1 MILATLLT
9 GAAITVLAVLIFNLA
24 VFALPF
30 FAGVTIASLAYS
42 SGAGFLG
49 AAIIGLLA
57 GAFLFAIGNA
67 VLAGSRSPL
76 LRLVVGITFAGPAA
90 LAGYAITGHVVAW
103 SVPGGTW
110 RTLFELVGGLVT
122 GVVAWSRLNAA
133 PPGTSVWTSGGP
145 TGSPKDAP
153 RHEQRPMRP
162 PPHR

>member
-1 MILATLLT
+1 MILATLLA

-24 VFALPF
+24 VLALPF
-30 FAGVTIASLAYS
+30 FAGTATASLAYL

-49 AAIIGLLA
+49 AAIIGLFA

-67 VLAGSRSPL
+67 VVAGSRSPL
-76 LRLVVGITFAGPAA
+76 LRLVVGITFTGPAA

-110 RTLFELVGGLVT
+110 RTLFALLGGLVT
-122 GVVAWSRLNAA
+122 GVVAWSRLNAG
-133 PPGTSVWTSGGP
+133 PPGASVWALEAERIAEKTPHGV
-145 TGSPKDAP
+145 T
-153 RHEQRPMRP
+153 RPMRP

>member
-1 MILATLLT
+1 MILATLLA

-30 FAGVTIASLAYS
+30 FAGVTAASLAYS

-67 VLAGSRSPL
+67 VVAGSRSPL
-76 LRLVVGITFAGPAA
+76 LRLAVSITFAGPAA

-110 RTLFELVGGLVT
+110 RTLFALLGGLVT
-122 GVVAWSRLNAA
+122 GVVAWSRLNARRPVRRFWVLEA
-133 PPGTSVWTSGGP
+133 NRIAERRP
-145 TGSPKDAP
+145 TA
-153 RHEQRPMRP
+153 
-162 PPHR
+162 

>member
-1 MILATLLT
+1 MILATLLA

-30 FAGVTIASLAYS
+30 FAGVTTASLAYS

-76 LRLVVGITFAGPAA
+76 LRLAVGITFAGPAA
-90 LAGYAITGHVVAW
+90 LAGCAITGHVVTW

-110 RTLFELVGGLVT
+110 RTLFALLGGLVT

-133 PPGTSVWTSGGP
+133 PPGASVWASEADRVAERRP
-145 TGSPKDAP
+145 TA
-153 RHEQRPMRP
+153 
-162 PPHR
+162 

>member
-1 MILATLLT
+1 MILATLLA

-30 FAGVTIASLAYS
+30 FAGVTAASLAYS

-67 VLAGSRSPL
+67 VVAGSRSPL
-76 LRLVVGITFAGPAA
+76 LRLAVGITFAGPAA

-110 RTLFELVGGLVT
+110 RTLFALLGGLRDRRGRLEPSQCRAARCVGLGAGGRSDRRKTPHGVT
-122 GVVAWSRLNAA
+122 
-133 PPGTSVWTSGGP
+133 
-145 TGSPKDAP
+145 
-153 RHEQRPMRP
+153 RPMRP

>member
-1 MILATLLT
+1 MILATLLS
-9 GAAITVLAVLIFNLA
+9 GAAITALAVLIFNLA

-30 FAGVTIASLAYS
+30 FAGIATASLAYS

-49 AAIIGLLA
+49 AATIGLLS

-67 VLAGSRSPL
+67 VVAVSRSPL
-76 LRLVVGITFAGPAA
+76 LRLAVGITFAGPAA

-110 RTLFELVGGLVT
+110 RTLFALVGGLVT

-133 PPGTSVWTSGGP
+133 PPGTSVWASEADRIAERRP
-145 TGSPKDAP
+145 TA
-153 RHEQRPMRP
+153 
-162 PPHR
+162 